1 MKPTFDL
8 VRNLVQFMHAIEKFM
23 DMNYCNYMRSD

>member
-8 VRNLVQFMHAIEKFM
+8 IRNLVQFMHAIEKFM
-23 DMNYCNYMRSD
+23 DMKYCNCVGFN

>member
-8 VRNLVQFMHAIEKFM
+8 VRNLVQFMHAIEKSM